1 MKHFTLSLIIV
12 FCLLMSADLHS
23 TTKTWVGG
31 QDNSWN
37 TPENWLPKSG
47 SAPAQGDTVIIS
59 SNAVITGVPTIS
71 LSALLLNGSIS
82 LTSGNTDITITVTG
96 SLNINSGSVVTMIPG
111 KKKSFLLNLSANATG
126 TIYGTLVL
134 YMNLNNFNCYGN
146 LKMSRDGVINGSGSF
161 VLYPG
166 AVLQIGSVDGITSG
180 TTASGNIQVTGTRTF
195 NVGANYVYNGTS
207 NQNTGNG
214 LPSNLSGSLTID
226 NQGNTVA
233 LSSSDTIANG
243 GTVNLNNGT
252 FAAGTN
258 LTMTST
264 STINRSEGIV
274 TGTLQ
279 GAGTYNVNYSGNAK
293 STGQELSGSG
303 NLNNITINMNSG
315 QDVTLMMSKTVDG
328 TLTMLSGK
336 LNISSPKL
344 LTLSNSAS
352 ASGGSALS
360 FVNGPMI
367 KNTNSI
373 NPFTFPVG
381 KGGTYMPIGI
391 TPVSTVQSSFRAEY
405 NNNPY
410 KNTTSFSGGITRVS
424 TIDYYDLSR
433 TAGDANVYVTVY
445 WNASSGVTEADMQSL
460 KVAHWNGSLWENL
473 GGNNI
478 TGSASYGNVTT
489 TSAVGSFSPFA
500 LGSTGD
506 SPLPVSLASLTSST
520 TGRNVNLKWTT
531 ISEINNSGFDVER
544 KGFSG
549 DYVKVGHMQGK
560 GTVST
565 PSSYEFTDRNL
576 ASGKYSYRLKQIDNN
591 GNFEYYS
598 LNGDVVVGVPS
609 KFDLSQNYPNP
620 FNPSTKIN
628 FDMPKDGLVSLKIY
642 DMLGREVST
651 LVSEFRTAG
660 YYSVDFNAS
669 SLTSGVYFYRVS
681 TGDFS
686 AVKKM
691 TVLK

>member
-1 MKHFTLSLIIV
+1 
-12 FCLLMSADLHS
+12 MSADLHS

-433 TAGDANVYVTVY
+433 TAVTR
-445 WNASSGVTEADMQSL
+445 TC
-460 KVAHWNGSLWENL
+460 
-473 GGNNI
+473 
-478 TGSASYGNVTT
+478 
-489 TSAVGSFSPFA
+489 
-500 LGSTGD
+500 
-506 SPLPVSLASLTSST
+506 
-520 TGRNVNLKWTT
+520 
-531 ISEINNSGFDVER
+531 
-544 KGFSG
+544 
-549 DYVKVGHMQGK
+549 
-560 GTVST
+560 
-565 PSSYEFTDRNL
+565 
-576 ASGKYSYRLKQIDNN
+576 
-591 GNFEYYS
+591 
-598 LNGDVVVGVPS
+598 
-609 KFDLSQNYPNP
+609 
-620 FNPSTKIN
+620 
-628 FDMPKDGLVSLKIY
+628 
-642 DMLGREVST
+642 MLQCIGMLRAE
-651 LVSEFRTAG
+651 
-660 YYSVDFNAS
+660 
-669 SLTSGVYFYRVS
+669 
-681 TGDFS
+681 
-686 AVKKM
+686 
-691 TVLK
+691 